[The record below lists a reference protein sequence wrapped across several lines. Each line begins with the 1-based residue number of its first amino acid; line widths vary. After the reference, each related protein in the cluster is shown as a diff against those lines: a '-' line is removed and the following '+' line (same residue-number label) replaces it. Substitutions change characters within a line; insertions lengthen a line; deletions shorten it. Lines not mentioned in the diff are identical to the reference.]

1 MRVILARAAAAS
13 ALIAILACSS
23 LGVCWRQLARDSH
36 DCCTDRGAMTQKARP
51 CAAAVASETA
61 VKVVPPAGTVITF
74 EGPLPA
80 PAAGTASV
88 APVPALLPQSP
99 PLVLRV

>member
-13 ALIAILACSS
+13 ALVAILACSS
-23 LGVCWRQLARDSH
+23 LGVCWRQFAHRSH
-36 DCCTDRGAMTQKARP
+36 DCCTGGGVMTERARP
-51 CAAAVASETA
+51 CAALVASETA
-61 VKVVPPAGTVITF
+61 VKVAPPAGTVITF

-88 APVPALLPQSP
+88 APLPALLPQSP